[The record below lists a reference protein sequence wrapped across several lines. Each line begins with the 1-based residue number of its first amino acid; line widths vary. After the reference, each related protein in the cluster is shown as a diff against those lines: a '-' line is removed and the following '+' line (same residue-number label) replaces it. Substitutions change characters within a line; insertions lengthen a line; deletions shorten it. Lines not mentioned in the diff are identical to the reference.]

1 MRFMLS
7 VLMVMGAVSLA
18 ACGHEDLQPA
28 FKTEGTF
35 DNGVMQSTPNFAQF
49 REIPV
54 PEKATM
60 NLEKTLLFGSD
71 PLIGRLAF
79 KAPYN
84 QANMFDFY
92 MQEMPKFGW
101 TELTSIRATQSYL
114 MYAKDNRVATILL
127 QPTATNG
134 SEVMFDISMS
144 KNRKGY

>member
-1 MRFMLS
+1 MRFFLS
-7 VLMVMGAVSLA
+7 VLAILGTVSLA
-18 ACGHEDLQPA
+18 ACSHEDLQPS
-28 FKTEGTF
+28 FKSEGTF
-35 DNGVMQSTPNFAQF
+35 ENGVMQSTPNFAQF
-49 REIPV
+49 KEIPV

-101 TELTSIRATQSYL
+101 RELTTIRATQSYL
-114 MYAKDNRVATILL
+114 TYSKDDRIATILL
-127 QPTATNG
+127 SPTTTNG

-144 KNRKGY
+144 KKKGY